1 MFRFVFVT
9 VLAAVGFFAGGD
21 AWREFFDL
29 PSLLVTVGGTLAV
42 TYLTFSWV
50 RLPDAAALVSGTFL
64 TGLNLLPQQKNADDG
79 PYRCGCFLTVSEAV

>member
-1 MFRFVFVT
+1 VT

-50 RLPDAAALVSGTFL
+50 RLPRRGGSRLWDFFDRPKSITATEECRRRSLPSR
-64 TGLNLLPQQKNADDG
+64 LLLD
-79 PYRCGCFLTVSEAV
+79 RF